1 MAKANSVGLNGTWA
15 ERVRNGENLT
25 LDNVGDENLWEKIQ
39 EYQKWWNSRHLIHL
53 TAGKLRRH
61 INYNARMKYA

>member
-15 ERVRNGENLT
+15 ARVRAGENLT
-25 LDNVGDENLWEKIQ
+25 IDDVKDEDLWDKIQ